1 MRSHPRSRVSRLK
14 NRREEKRRA
23 GLNPWSFDAGEDAG
37 ADDVAGVD
45 VVVDDSVI

>member
-14 NRREEKRRA
+14 KRRDENRPAVA
-23 GLNPWSFDAGEDAG
+23 GAWSFVTGGDAG